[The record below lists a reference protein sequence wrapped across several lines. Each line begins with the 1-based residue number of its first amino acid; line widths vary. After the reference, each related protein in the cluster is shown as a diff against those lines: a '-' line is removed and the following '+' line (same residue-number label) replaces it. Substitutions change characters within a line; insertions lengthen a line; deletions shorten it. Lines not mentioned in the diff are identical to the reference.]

1 MDYRRGVTILSL
13 LVLPG
18 FPKLAGQ
25 CPDGSPPPCGHAVGR
40 PPDPHSVAVLYLD
53 NLSRDTADAYLAD
66 GLTEEIIIRLGQVQ
80 RLTVK
85 SRFEV
90 QRFRG
95 RAASQDPPALG
106 RALNAAYLVT
116 GSVQRGGDR
125 VRLRVALV
133 RAATRAQVWGD
144 VIDRASND
152 LLTVES
158 EIATEVTSAITGQ
171 LLPAE
176 RARLTRRLT
185 SDPIAYEAYLRGLQL
200 AGNSFDE
207 AAQRA
212 AIAEF
217 DRAVARD
224 PAFAAAYA
232 AASVAWMSLADGYL
246 PPRDGYSRARDA
258 AGRALA
264 LDSSQAL
271 ACAVLADVVLALD
284 LDAYEAEHLA
294 RRAIALG
301 ERSSVAQ
308 ATLSAV
314 LFAQGRVAESVT
326 EARGAW
332 QTDSLIS
339 YNSVW
344 YFDVLVYQRQFDTA
358 AVFLDRLGP
367 IVPPADLR
375 SMRGWLLAQQGD
387 LQHALP
393 LLNWRY
399 YGGGLAGAHVRALVA
414 QGDSTAARA
423 TIDSM
428 LAARTPGYYNP
439 LALARAYAAVGDID
453 RGMEWLERA
462 FDERTIWLEWV
473 RVDPELASLRADP
486 RYAALDRQLKY

>member
-1 MDYRRGVTILSL
+1 MAALRHGFVIAAAVLSSGRL
-13 LVLPG
+13 G
-18 FPKLAGQ
+18 AQ
-25 CPDGSPPPCGHAVGR
+25 CPDGSPPPCARPAAHA
-40 PPDPHSVAVLYLD
+40 PAPNSVAVLYFD

-80 RLTVK
+80 RLAVK

-90 QRFRG
+90 QRFRN

-144 VIDRASND
+144 IIDRASSD

-158 EIATEVTSAITGQ
+158 EIATQVTTAITGQ
-171 LLPAE
+171 LLPTE
-176 RARLTRRLT
+176 RARLARPLT
-185 SDPIAYEAYLRGLQL
+185 SDPKAYEAYLHGLQL
-200 AGNSFDE
+200 LGNSFNE
-207 AAQRA
+207 AALRA

-217 DRAVARD
+217 DSAVARD
-224 PAFAAAYA
+224 PTFATAYA
-232 AASVAWMSLADGYL
+232 AASIAWMSLADGYVS
-246 PPRDGYSRARDA
+246 PRDGYGRAREA

-284 LDAYEAEHLA
+284 QDAREAERLA
-294 RRAIALG
+294 RRAISLG

-308 ATLSAV
+308 ATLGAV
-314 LFAQGRVAESVT
+314 LLAQGRVAESVT
-326 EARGAW
+326 EARAAW
-332 QTDSLIS
+332 QTDSLSS
-339 YNSVW
+339 YNSFL
-344 YFDVLVYQRQFDTA
+344 YFSVLLYQRQFDTA
-358 AVFLDRLGP
+358 AAFLERLGP

-375 SMRGWLLAQQGD
+375 SMRGWLLAEQGE
-387 LQHALP
+387 LQRALP

-399 YGGGLAGAHVRALVA
+399 YGGQYAGAYVRALVA
-414 QGDSTAARA
+414 QGDSAAARS

-453 RGMEWLERA
+453 RGMEWLTRA
-462 FDERTIWLEWV
+462 FDERTIWVPMYV
-473 RVDPELASLRADP
+473 RLDDELATLRADP
-486 RYAALDRQLKY
+486 RYAALDRLLK